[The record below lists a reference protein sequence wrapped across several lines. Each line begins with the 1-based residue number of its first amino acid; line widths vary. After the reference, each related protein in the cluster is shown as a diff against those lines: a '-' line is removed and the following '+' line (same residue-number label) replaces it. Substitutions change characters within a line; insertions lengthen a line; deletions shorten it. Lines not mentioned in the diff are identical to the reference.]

1 MFCSIVTNGDF
12 EVDVS
17 EQLFTDFLESV
28 KDVRTTIALP
38 GEDGTYFYYSW
49 SCHRDFSYIGCSSEL
64 FKDFV
69 DVFL

>member
-1 MFCSIVTNGDF
+1 MFCSIVINGDI
-12 EVDVS
+12 EIDVS

-38 GEDGTYFYYSW
+38 SEDGIYFYYFW
-49 SCHRDFSYIGCSSEL
+49 SCQRHFTYIGCSSEL
-64 FKDFV
+64 FKDYV